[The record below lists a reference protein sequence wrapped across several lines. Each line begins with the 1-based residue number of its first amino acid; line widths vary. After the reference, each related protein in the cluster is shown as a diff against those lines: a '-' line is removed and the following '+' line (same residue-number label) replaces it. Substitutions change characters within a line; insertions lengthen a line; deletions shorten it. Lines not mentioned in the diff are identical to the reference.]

1 MVVLLKKKET
11 HIGSDGCFFQGNGKT
26 ILRTN
31 SQIIKISRGI
41 VKWSQTINTPLSYHQ
56 VFQPTVMVPLQDAC
70 LMHD

>member
-1 MVVLLKKKET
+1 MVVLLKKET

-41 VKWSQTINTPLSYHQ
+41 VKWSQTINTTLLPPSISTDRNGAITRRVLN
-56 VFQPTVMVPLQDAC
+56 A
-70 LMHD
+70 

>member
-26 ILRTN
+26 VSRTN

-56 VFQPTVMVPLQDAC
+56 VFQPTCNGAITRRVLNA
-70 LMHD
+70 